1 MLIVSDQ
8 PAVVVTGASSGIGE
22 ATALHL
28 DKLGFTVFA
37 GIRKEADAE
46 ALMTRASHRLT
57 PIRLDV
63 TDADSIAAAVSFV
76 GEATSGRLDALVNNA
91 GLSVNGPLELL
102 AVSQVEKLM
111 EVNVIGLIAVT
122 KALLPLLRRSRGR
135 IVNIGS
141 GHGLLAVPDK
151 TAYAASKFAVR
162 AISDALRVELMPFG
176 VAVSHLAVGKVE
188 TAVLDKI
195 LAEREAMVRD
205 ADAEVVELYRPLW
218 EFFDREVKGLPGI
231 PPVEVGQVVAQALTA
246 AKPKPHYLIGPGARK
261 MKVLAKLPVRLRD
274 RLFFKTIY
282 GGRES

>member
-1 MLIVSDQ
+1 MSEDNRT
-8 PAVVVTGASSGIGE
+8 VVVTGSSSGIGE

-28 DKLGFTVFA
+28 DELGFTVFA
-37 GIRKEADAE
+37 GVRRDADAE
-46 ALMTRASHRLT
+46 ALMTRASRRLT

-63 TDADSIAAAVSFV
+63 TDADSIAAAVSSV
-76 GEATSGRLDALVNNA
+76 GDATSGRLDALVNNA

-102 AVSQVEKLM
+102 AVRQIEKLM
-111 EVNVIGLIAVT
+111 AVNVIGLMAVT
-122 KALLPLLRRSRGR
+122 QALLPLLRRSRGR

-151 TAYAASKFAVR
+151 SAYAASKFAVR

-188 TAVLDKI
+188 TAVLGKI
-195 LAEREAMVRD
+195 LAERETMVRD
-205 ADAEVVELYRPLW
+205 ADPEVVELYRPLW

-231 PPVEVGQVVAQALTA
+231 PPVEVGKVVARALTT

-261 MKVLAKLPVRLRD
+261 MKVLARLPAWLRD
-274 RLFFKTIY
+274 GLFSRAMY
-282 GGRES
+282 GGRAS